1 MLMIGQLLKS
11 YCNGYF
17 GRDFYGGRIEAV
29 GWDWAVARSD
39 PSGNPALADFP
50 GGMAAHE
57 KFISEWLIETAK
69 AQAEEKG

>member
-1 MLMIGQLLKS
+1 MLMVGQVLKS

-39 PSGNPALADFP
+39 LSGHPAFADFP
-50 GGMAAHE
+50 GGMAVHITSIA
-57 KFISEWLIETAK
+57 KWVAETA
-69 AQAEEKG
+69 AAHAEQDD